1 MSAITFVVEGVA
13 HNVGGINWEVTPEA
27 FPIDG
32 QWMFMFTMLIAVG
45 GYIFCSL
52 VSWLALRKPA
62 HDLDHLLHRGR
73 WAIKDEHGG
82 DVDTPV
88 SGLRAI
94 LPTSEFTFGDRV
106 IYYAKLA
113 WTVVWFAIFL
123 FGTLYAYH
131 AKPALES
138 WITFWWWKVMITVVI
153 GVATTIWFFIGG
165 IIDIKKLYQRLRTM
179 ERDHADV
186 GLVKSRP
193 APGGD

>member
-32 QWMFMFTMLIAVG
+32 QWMFMF
-45 GYIFCSL
+45 
-52 VSWLALRKPA
+52 
-62 HDLDHLLHRGR
+62 
-73 WAIKDEHGG
+73 
-82 DVDTPV
+82 
-88 SGLRAI
+88 
-94 LPTSEFTFGDRV
+94 
-106 IYYAKLA
+106 
-113 WTVVWFAIFL
+113 
-123 FGTLYAYH
+123 
-131 AKPALES
+131 
-138 WITFWWWKVMITVVI
+138 TVVI